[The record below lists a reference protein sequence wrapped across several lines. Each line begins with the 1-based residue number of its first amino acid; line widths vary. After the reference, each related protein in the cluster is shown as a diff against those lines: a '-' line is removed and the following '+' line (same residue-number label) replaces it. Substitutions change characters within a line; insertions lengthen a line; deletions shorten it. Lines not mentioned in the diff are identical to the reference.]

1 LMQTALSGEPVSPS
15 VGRHRSFPHAPWPG
29 GPGNQVPTGCVAGRC
44 VSYEAGPKPAGVLAV
59 TAGVARLV
67 TGAAGGV
74 VVVAVCWV
82 ACGAAGIRKFPDPV
96 TPPSPN
102 PAPSAPMAIS
112 ALPPITAEPS
122 FQCVAVTLTT
132 PFGR

>member
-82 ACGAAGIRKFPDPV
+82 AAARQE
-96 TPPSPN
+96 S
-102 PAPSAPMAIS
+102 
-112 ALPPITAEPS
+112 ES
-122 FQCVAVTLTT
+122 FRI
-132 PFGR
+132 P